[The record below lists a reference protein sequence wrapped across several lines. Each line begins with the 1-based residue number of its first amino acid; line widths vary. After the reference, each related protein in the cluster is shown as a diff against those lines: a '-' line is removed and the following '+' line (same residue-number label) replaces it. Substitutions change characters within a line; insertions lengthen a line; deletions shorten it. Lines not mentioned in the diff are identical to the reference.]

1 MNNMKDF
8 CLALAASVLLTAC
21 ATNHREAGFVSLFD
35 GQTLKG
41 WKHIGGP
48 PDGYGVKDGVIFCS
62 TNGLNLFTEQ
72 TFSNFVLRFEFKLAD
87 GSNNGIGIRAP
98 YWGNAAYAGLE
109 IQVLDDEAAETGR
122 WGKLRPEQY
131 HGSIYD
137 LVAAKRGSLN
147 PVGQWNTEE
156 ITADGRRVK
165 VVVNSKTVVDANLD
179 AITDPE
185 KLRKHPG
192 LLNAG
197 GHIGF
202 LGHGR
207 YVEFRNIRIK
217 QLP

>member
-1 MNNMKDF
+1 MKKLILPATI
-8 CLALAASVLLTAC
+8 LAVALCITAC
-21 ATNHREAGFVSLFD
+21 AVAQRETGFISLFD

-72 TFSNFVLRFEFKLAD
+72 TFSNFVLRFEFKLVD

-98 YWGNAAYAGLE
+98 YWGNAAYVGME

-147 PVGQWNTEE
+147 PVGEWNTEE

-165 VVVNSKTVVDANLD
+165 VVVNKKTVVDANLD

-192 LLNAG
+192 LHNAG

-207 YVEFRNIRIK
+207 HVEFRNIRIK
-217 QLP
+217 ELP